1 MAKENVRKFYEE
13 VSKNKELQKKLME
26 VQKNYSGNKED
37 RDSVVKECVIP
48 IAKEAGYDFTAE
60 EVLAVDKENALQQ
73 NISEEELENVSG
85 GWSACWGIGAVDGWS
100 MCFIIGGDAENITS
114 ESGGFGGGF
123 QVCLYV
129 GIGTGLTAG
138 EFNAKDMTNIYK

>member
-13 VSKNKELQKKLME
+13 ISKNKELQKKLME

-37 RDSVVKECVIP
+37 RDTVVKECVIP

-60 EVLAVDKENALQQ
+60 EVLAVEKENALQH

-85 GWSACWGIGAVDGWS
+85 GWSACLSIGAVDGKS
-100 MCFIIGGDAENITS
+100 ACLVTGVSCEDDADNS
-114 ESGGFGGGF
+114 AGGGLM
-123 QVCLYV
+123 VCFYI
-129 GIGTGLTAG
+129 GIGTGLTV
-138 EFNAKDMTNIYK
+138 I

>member
-13 VSKNKELQKKLME
+13 ISKNKELQKKIME

-37 RDSVVKECVIP
+37 RDSVVKECVLP

-85 GWSACWGIGAVDGWS
+85 GWSGCWGIGAVDGWS
-100 MCFIIGGDAENITS
+100 FCCIIGTDAEDADS
-114 ESGGFGGGF
+114 VSGGIGGGF
-123 QVCLYV
+123 EWCFYI
-129 GIGTGLTAG
+129 GIGTGLTL
-138 EFNAKDMTNIYK
+138 D